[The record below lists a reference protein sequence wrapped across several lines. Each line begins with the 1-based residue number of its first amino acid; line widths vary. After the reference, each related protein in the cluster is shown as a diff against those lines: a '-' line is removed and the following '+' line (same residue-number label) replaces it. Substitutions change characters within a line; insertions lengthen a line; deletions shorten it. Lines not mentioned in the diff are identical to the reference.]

1 MESNPET
8 TKENNTT
15 QEANQ
20 TQKANESLPKKSE
33 PSTDLKKLITKID
46 NRIKTKDVTDTKGH
60 NFEDYELKIELLK
73 GIYEKGYEKPS
84 PVQEEVIPIALTGK
98 DIIARA
104 KNGTGKTASFVIPIL
119 EKLDFSQK
127 CVQAVILVPTREL
140 ALQISSTIKEIG
152 KYLNVQCMITTGGTN
167 LKDDIY
173 RLNYPVQILVGRF
186 FSLKVYFI
194 VVCFLFLIFFL
205 SLFFFIVC

>member
-1 MESNPET
+1 
-8 TKENNTT
+8 
-15 QEANQ
+15 
-20 TQKANESLPKKSE
+20 
-33 PSTDLKKLITKID
+33 
-46 NRIKTKDVTDTKGH
+46 VTDTKGH

-98 DIIARA
+98 DVIARA

-119 EKLDFSQK
+119 EKCDFTQK
-127 CVQAVILVPTREL
+127 YVQAVILVPTREL

-173 RLNYPVQILVGRF
+173 RLYNPVQVLVGKKEKKYKIIKIIEI
-186 FSLKVYFI
+186 L
-194 VVCFLFLIFFL
+194 
-205 SLFFFIVC
+205 

>member
-1 MESNPET
+1 MESKIDL
-8 TKENNTT
+8 KENNLNNDQSENSLKTT
-15 QEANQ
+15 ETSQQNKNVQ
-20 TQKANESLPKKSE
+20 

-98 DIIARA
+98 DVIARA

-140 ALQISSTIKEIG
+140 ALQISSTIKELG

-173 RLNYPVQILVGRF
+173 RLNYPVQILVGMC
-186 FSLKVYFI
+186 I
-194 VVCFLFLIFFL
+194 I
-205 SLFFFIVC
+205 

>member
-1 MESNPET
+1 
-8 TKENNTT
+8 
-15 QEANQ
+15 
-20 TQKANESLPKKSE
+20 
-33 PSTDLKKLITKID
+33 LK
-46 NRIKTKDVTDTKGH
+46 V
-60 NFEDYELKIELLK
+60 ELLK

-104 KNGTGKTASFVIPIL
+104 KNGTGKTGSFVIPIL
-119 EKLDFSQK
+119 EKVDFSLK
-127 CVQAVILVPTREL
+127 YVQAVILVPTREL

-173 RLNYPVQILVGRF
+173 RLHNPVQILVGK
-186 FSLKVYFI
+186 SN
-194 VVCFLFLIFFL
+194 
-205 SLFFFIVC
+205 